1 MIIRHDFPDI
11 IWLKKQIK
19 ERFASPVKG
28 KFDGPKGWPTVLL
41 NVKSRASH
49 RGGIKGPLSLFY
61 NLNGQSRVS
70 LASKSVDLRPGFFFL
85 TNASQVYDLDIPTS
99 AETFNIHFG
108 EQFLEEIL
116 ESFRFPQKLDQ
127 DWRIKGTPYHVYNR
141 LYPENP
147 LLHRLILAIQTREEE
162 GFLDPL
168 WLEEQLYNILCI
180 ILSISHKDFDN
191 INQLPAMRTSSRE
204 EIFRRLSL
212 AADLIYAH
220 YDQALSLEELAQ
232 CSFFSK
238 FHFLRLFKVAF
249 GQSPHQF
256 ITQVRIQKAKE
267 WLEYTDWPIH
277 LIAESIGL
285 ENTSSFSRLFRQRT
299 SMYPTTFRS
308 MSRK

>member
-11 IWLKKQIK
+11 IWLKKQIDQ
-19 ERFASPVKG
+19 RFSSPMNG
-28 KFDGPKGWPTVLL
+28 RLDGPSGWPTVLL
-41 NVKSRASH
+41 NVKSRASF
-49 RGGIKGPLSLFY
+49 RGGVKGPLSLFY

-85 TNASQVYDLDIPTS
+85 TNAAQVYDLEIPAA

-108 EQFLEEIL
+108 EQFLEEIM
-116 ESFRFPQKLDQ
+116 ESYRFPQKLDQ
-127 DWRIKGTPYHVYNR
+127 DWRIKASPYHVYNR

-147 LLHRLILAIQTREEE
+147 ELHRLILAIQTRERE
-162 GFLDPL
+162 GFMDPL
-168 WLEEQLYNILCI
+168 WLEEQLYTILCI

-191 INQLPAMRTSSRE
+191 INLLPAMRTSSRE

-212 AADLIYAH
+212 AADFIYAH
-220 YDQALSLEELAQ
+220 FDQSLKLEELAQ

-249 GQSPHQF
+249 GKSPHQF
-256 ITQVRIQKAKE
+256 ITQVRMQKAKE
-267 WLEYTDWPIH
+267 WLEHTDWPIH

-285 ENTSSFSRLFRQRT
+285 ENTSSFSRLFRQKT
-299 SMYPTTFRS
+299 SMYPSTFRS